1 MHTTTAANV
10 AVPAITDVAGPAV
23 AHAAGHLSFTDFFLM
38 ADPVVKAV
46 MLILVL
52 GSIGVWAVVV
62 EKIARGRRLR
72 RQVAA
77 FSDTLVAGRGL
88 DPAQSPFAR
97 QVLGAAARELAYD
110 PDEESLGERRARV
123 ERAARRAGFDELKVL
138 ETGLPFL
145 ATVSSAGPFIG
156 LFGTVWGI
164 MNSFSAIAAS
174 QDTSLAVVAPGIA
187 EALFATAL
195 GLVAA
200 VPAVIAYNRYATALR
215 RLQGEVSAAVE
226 RLGGELVHRRAA
238 QHRMAA

>member
-1 MHTTTAANV
+1 
-10 AVPAITDVAGPAV
+10 
-23 AHAAGHLSFTDFFLM
+23 M

-46 MLILVL
+46 MVVLLV
-52 GSIGVWAVVV
+52 GSVGVWAVVV
-62 EKIARGRRLR
+62 EKMARGRRLR
-72 RQVAA
+72 RAVAA
-77 FSDTLVAGRGL
+77 FGAALGDGRGV
-88 DPAQSPFAR
+88 DPGQSPFAR
-97 QVLGAAARELAYD
+97 NVLVAAARELAFD
-110 PDEESLGERRARV
+110 PADESLGERRMRV
-123 ERAARRAGFDELKVL
+123 ERAARRAGFDQLKPLEL
-138 ETGLPFL
+138 GLPFL

-195 GLVAA
+195 GLIAA
-200 VPAVIAYNRYATALR
+200 VPAVIAYNRYATSLR

-238 QHRMAA
+238 AHRMAA

>member
-1 MHTTTAANV
+1 MDAAI
-10 AVPAITDVAGPAV
+10 PAA
-23 AHAAGHLSFTDFFLM
+23 AHAVGHMSFTDFFLN

-62 EKIARGRRLR
+62 EKMARGRSLR
-72 RQVAA
+72 RSVAA
-77 FSDTLVAGRGL
+77 FAGALAAGRGV
-88 DPAQSPFAR
+88 DPGQSAFAR
-97 QVLGAAARELAYD
+97 SVLGAAARELAFD
-110 PDEESLGERRARV
+110 PADESLGERRGRV
-123 ERAARRAGFDELKVL
+123 ERAARRAGFDELKPM

-195 GLVAA
+195 GLIAA
-200 VPAVIAYNRYATALR
+200 VPAVVAYNRYASSLR
-215 RLQGEVSAAVE
+215 RLQGEVTAAVE

>member
-1 MHTTTAANV
+1 MDATIADA
-10 AVPAITDVAGPAV
+10 AVPA
-23 AHAAGHLSFTDFFLM
+23 AHGHLSFVDFFLM
-38 ADPVVKAV
+38 ADPVVKSV

-52 GSIGVWAVVV
+52 ASIGVWVVV
-62 EKIARGRRLR
+62 VQKMAHGRQVR

-77 FSDTLVAGRGL
+77 FSDTLLAGRAL

-97 QVLGAAARELAYD
+97 QVLGAAARELAFE
-110 PDEESLGERRARV
+110 PEEESLGERRARV
-123 ERAARRAGFDELKVL
+123 ERAARRAGFDALKAL
-138 ETGLPFL
+138 ERGLPFL

-215 RLQGEVSAAVE
+215 RLQGEVQAAVE
-226 RLGGELVHRRAA
+226 RLGGELVHRRAM
-238 QHRMAA
+238 QHRSTD

>member
-1 MHTTTAANV
+1 MDSTIPAAG
-10 AVPAITDVAGPAV
+10 AAAAEQIG
-23 AHAAGHLSFTDFFLM
+23 HAAGHLSFVDFFMM

-46 MLILVL
+46 MIVLIL

-62 EKIARGRRLR
+62 EKMARGRSLR
-72 RQVAA
+72 RAVASFGDA
-77 FSDTLVAGRGL
+77 LSAGRGV
-88 DPAQSPFAR
+88 DPAQSPFAKA
-97 QVLGAAARELAYD
+97 VLSAAARELSLD
-110 PDEESLGERRARV
+110 PAGESLGERRGRV
-123 ERAARRAGFDELKVL
+123 ERAARRAGFEALKPF

-174 QDTSLAVVAPGIA
+174 HDTSLAVVAPGIA

-200 VPAVIAYNRYATALR
+200 VPAVIAYNRYAATLR
-215 RLQGEVSAAVE
+215 RLQGEVTAAVE
-226 RLGGELVHRRAA
+226 RLGAELVHRRAA
-238 QHRMAA
+238 AHRMAA

>member
-1 MHTTTAANV
+1 MDASALPDTLPAAAQV
-10 AVPAITDVAGPAV
+10 AS
-23 AHAAGHLSFTDFFLM
+23 HLSFTDFFLH

-62 EKIARGRRLR
+62 EKMARGRRLR
-72 RQVAA
+72 RSVAA
-77 FSDTLVAGRGL
+77 FAAALDSGRGV
-88 DPAQSPFAR
+88 DPGQSDFAR
-97 QVLGAAARELAYD
+97 NVLGAAARELAFD
-110 PDEESLGERRARV
+110 TADESLGERRARV
-123 ERAARRAGFDELKVL
+123 ERAARRAGFGELKAL

-195 GLVAA
+195 GLIAA
-200 VPAVIAYNRYATALR
+200 VPAVVAYNRYATALR
-215 RLQGEVSAAVE
+215 RLQGEVTAVVE